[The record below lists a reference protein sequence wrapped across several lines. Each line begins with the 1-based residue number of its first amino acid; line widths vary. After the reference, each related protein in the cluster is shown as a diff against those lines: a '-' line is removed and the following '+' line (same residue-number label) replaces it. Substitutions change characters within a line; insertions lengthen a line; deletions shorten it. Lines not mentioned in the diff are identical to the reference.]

1 MDAAK
6 MKEILK
12 KQFGINNEDEFNA
25 AVEGYTGINLGL
37 FTTPI
42 EERRIIGEQNS
53 EAVA

>member
-12 KQFGINNEDEFNA
+12 KQYGINNEEEFNA
-25 AVEGYTGINLGL
+25 AVEGYAGINLGL

-42 EERRIIGEQNS
+42 QKCVNEQKK